1 MEKNNKSIWETFVPY
16 RNFGLGPTNNLFLA
30 YFTMYETTKVS
41 NRYLKTKTGYS
52 ERQISRIVQKLF
64 QWGLIEVKYLNRR
77 QRVITHNPINIESLL
92 KDIDLYFSNLKMRSS
107 ESLTD
112 NMSIKELDNMFIKI
126 DSETN
131 DVVSDCQGAWT
142 GCLSETDKLTINDRT
157 ECLSHRT
164 GCLSETDTVSNY
176 KNPIQSF
183 ENSSYE
189 NVCENPVKKPLSTQ
203 SILDDILNSLTE
215 N

>member
-142 GCLSETDKLTINDRT
+142 GCLSETD
-157 ECLSHRT
+157 
-164 GCLSETDTVSNY
+164 TVSNY

-183 ENSSYE
+183 ENSCYE